1 MAGVM
6 NELDT
11 NKQAW
16 IKPELTAILISLEKK
31 LERKI
36 LKDIDDDFE
45 KRLKVVRLDTKMDG
59 INVKDTVDPN
69 EESLKVFMRD
79 CLGLIKCLQYQ
90 GDINF
95 DTNDFHR
102 RILERISQ
110 NFENKAEIM
119 HEYSNTLIKV
129 IQISWNSK
137 AQWE

>member
-1 MAGVM
+1 MAGVV
-6 NELDT
+6 NELET

-36 LKDIDDDFE
+36 LRDIDEDLERRTKASNIEFPTSSDGQS
-45 KRLKVVRLDTKMDG
+45 KLDG
-59 INVKDTVDPN
+59 LR
-69 EESLKVFMRD
+69 EFMRD

-95 DTNDFHR
+95 DMNDFHR

-110 NFENKAEIM
+110 SFDNRVELM

-129 IQISWNSK
+129 IQLSWNSK
-137 AQWE
+137 PHI